1 MAALQ
6 RESTV
11 DPFADPR
18 SAVSQPAGYD
28 TDLLHAQPRGP
39 SAGGAHFA
47 PGLGAGAGAGASATV
62 SAASGTNPRSAP
74 LLSRTSAGRSTSG
87 KSAVT
92 PWYLTWA
99 GILALVV
106 ALLLALG
113 LGVGLGVGLGTRN
126 DGGGGKV
133 NAAAGNVASTIT
145 SFSTL
150 SSVVTAN
157 ATSTTF
163 VPILVTS
170 SVPLSFETIV
180 QTIGGS
186 AVTAFATATRTPSRA
201 VVTVSAAATP
211 STRTETVQ
219 ATTFASTQ
227 TITTTLEGGAA
238 NTVTQVVTVR
248 RTVTAQGTGPARR
261 AVAFGR
267 DEA

>member
-1 MAALQ
+1 MALQ

-18 SAVSQPAGYD
+18 SAVSNPGYD

-39 SAGGAHFA
+39 SAGARSAAGTSAA
-47 PGLGAGAGAGASATV
+47 AGLGAGTAT
-62 SAASGTNPRSAP
+62 SAAGTNPRSAP

-99 GILALVV
+99 GILALVI

-126 DGGGGKV
+126 DGDGGKA
-133 NAAAGNVASTIT
+133 NAAEGNIASTIT
-145 SFSTL
+145 SMSTL
-150 SSVVTAN
+150 SSIVTADP
-157 ATSTTF
+157 TSTTF

-170 SVPLSFETIV
+170 SGAASLATVV
-180 QTIGGS
+180 QTVGGS
-186 AVTAFATATRTPSRA
+186 TVTAVATAPNTASRA
-201 VVTVSAAATP
+201 VITVSAAAVP
-211 STRTETVQ
+211 STRTEVVQ
-219 ATTFASTQ
+219 VTTFVSTQ
-227 TITTTLEGGAA
+227 TITTTLPGGAA
-238 NTVTQVVTVR
+238 STVTQVVTVR
-248 RTVTAQGTGPARR
+248 RTVTAQATGFARR

-267 DEA
+267 EEEA